1 MYPPQGTAVN
11 RIFAFPALS
20 HYNEGTNRRENP
32 YETIR
37 RFISVP
43 APARG
48 LRRAGKAAASRARR
62 PLPKPPR
69 LRRERRA
76 PRPRLRAR
84 ALPLENAW
92 IASLA
97 DGSPRR
103 FWAREL
109 PPAEEIRA
117 AYLWLIENVYFA
129 DPVGLDAWRYHGDP
143 DAPPPYLENR
153 ALSPLRFGVGSCEDF
168 AAAMAVLLRRMG
180 YKAQYVS
187 GLTISVEGEFVD
199 HAWTVVQLDGK
210 WYHLDPQLEQN
221 VVKSGR
227 VSFRYF
233 LRDDRTMLAD
243 HRWGESLAAYYGGA
257 IAPGQ
262 RETILTE
269 LAVPACPEAY
279 VPTPRP
285 LRFRCQAARPLR
297 PPGDAR
303 RGAGGLAL
311 RARGRPVRSRST

>member
-1 MYPPQGTAVN
+1 MKQFAALFLSLLLLAGCGAPAKPP
-11 RIFAFPALS
+11 S
-20 HYNEGTNRRENP
+20 
-32 YETIR
+32 
-37 RFISVP
+37 P
-43 APARG
+43 APA
-48 LRRAGKAAASRARR
+48 AASEAAEAPPGAESAAPAPSGRA
-62 PLPKPPR
+62 
-69 LRRERRA
+69 
-76 PRPRLRAR
+76 

-97 DGSPRR
+97 DGIAAPIL
-103 FWAREL
+103 AREL

-117 AYLWLIENVYFA
+117 VYLWLIENVYFA

-153 ALSPLRFGVGSCEDF
+153 ALSPLHFGVGSCEDF

-257 IAPGQ
+257 ITPGQ

-279 VPTPRP
+279 VPTPAPAEVSLPGRP
-285 LRFRCQAARPLR
+285 DPYALRETLDAEREAWLSEHG
-297 PPGDAR
+297 PPGPI
-303 RGAGGLAL
+303 AL
-311 RARGRPVRSRST
+311 DVTPPIYAVMPEPPK